1 MATGEAQVEARE
13 EPVATVEGDEGEKKM
28 EDLPT
33 SHSMAFQIWP
43 PSQRT
48 RDAVIK
54 RLVETLSSTSI
65 LSKRYG
71 TVPLE
76 EASALARQIEG
87 EAFSAAASAA
97 PPASAYADGIAA
109 ATEEGGIETL
119 QLYSKEISKRMLD
132 AVKARVPPSSAS
144 SVDTQPDPSAVAPA
158 VTEEASSHESE
169 SS

>member
-1 MATGEAQVEARE
+1 MATGEAQVESRE
-13 EPVATVEGDEGEKKM
+13 EPVAAVEGDEGEKKM
-28 EDLPT
+28 EELP
-33 SHSMAFQIWP
+33 SSNSMTFQIWP

-54 RLVETLSSTSI
+54 RLVETLSSASI

-71 TVPLE
+71 TVPLV

-97 PPASAYADGIAA
+97 PVSAYAEGSIA

-119 QLYSKEISKRMLD
+119 QVYSKEISKRMLD

-158 VTEEASSHESE
+158 VAEEASSHESE

>member
-1 MATGEAQVEARE
+1 
-13 EPVATVEGDEGEKKM
+13 
-28 EDLPT
+28 
-33 SHSMAFQIWP
+33 MAFQIWP

-71 TVPLE
+71 T
-76 EASALARQIEG
+76 
-87 EAFSAAASAA
+87 AFSAAASAA